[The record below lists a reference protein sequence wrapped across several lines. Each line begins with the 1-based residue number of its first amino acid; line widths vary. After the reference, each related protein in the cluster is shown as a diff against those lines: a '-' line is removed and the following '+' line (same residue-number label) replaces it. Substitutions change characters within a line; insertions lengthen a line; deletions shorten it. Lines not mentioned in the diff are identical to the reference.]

1 MTRVLHPNPN
11 PYSSR
16 ASSPNPDPNPN
27 PNPDPKPNPDFNPD
41 PHQVPGVVH
50 LRDGGRLRHRE
61 VPRHRVGAVQ
71 PPRRRVRRLRRVRPL
86 RPALPPLPRT
96 RTCTRT
102 RTRTRTST
110 RTPTPRCAH
119 FDPHCPATCGAKRLS
134 GHVDDCSP
142 PKELNAIQKLHL
154 APDSA
159 DCSDCDFCHG
169 CPDWCG
175 TQLAECP
182 DAALEPWR
190 YISLYLP
197 ISPHISLYL
206 LISPRCRPRAV

>member
-1 MTRVLHPNPN
+1 M
-11 PYSSR
+11 
-16 ASSPNPDPNPN
+16 AA
-27 PNPDPKPNPDFNPD
+27 DFGTEKYLATVWAQCNRHDDACDGCDECAHFD
-41 PHQVPGVVH
+41 PHFHPYPVPVPVPG
-50 LRDGGRLRHRE
+50 L
-61 VPRHRVGAVQ
+61 VPVPV
-71 PPRRRVRRLRRVRPL
+71 
-86 RPALPPLPRT
+86 PLPV
-96 RTCTRT
+96 
-102 RTRTRTST
+102 
-110 RTPTPRCAH
+110 PPRCAH

-159 DCSDCDFCHG
+159 DCSGCDFCHG

-197 ISPHISLYL
+197 ISPCISLHL
-206 LISPRCRPRAV
+206 PISPRCRPRAV